1 MRSDALQCLYLVLFY
16 CFCSFYRSGLV
27 LAGDAS
33 LSEGGGGEQNW
44 IVALFEKYRRK
55 EKVKQHKK
63 RPLLTENMESG
74 SSLTG

>member
-1 MRSDALQCLYLVLFY
+1 M
-16 CFCSFYRSGLV
+16 